1 MIDLRSDTVTRP
13 DAAMRQAMMD
23 ADVGDDVYG
32 EDPTINALEAR
43 VASLL
48 GHEAGIFCP
57 SGSMTNMLGVAA
69 LVAPGWELIAES
81 QAHVL
86 RAEAGGHA
94 ALAGVTSR
102 TWVSPDG
109 TFTVADAL
117 ALMSRP
123 RGYHQ
128 VGTAAIAVENTHNFG
143 GGRIADIDELRT
155 LRRETAAAGVA
166 VHMDG
171 ARLLN
176 ACAATG
182 ISAEEYGRQADTVS
196 LCLSKG
202 LGAPVG
208 SVLVGRADVIEKT
221 RLLRKRYGGAMRQ
234 AGILAAAGLYALDN
248 HVAGLADDNAH
259 ARQLA
264 DALAAARE
272 GIVDPAA
279 VETNIVFLDVSDL
292 PVDAEQFAAQAAERS
307 VRVSVMGENSVR
319 LVTHRDVSPEQIDT
333 AAEVLTSLV

>member
-13 DAAMRQAMMD
+13 DAAMREAMLN
-23 ADVGDDVYG
+23 AEVGDDVYG
-32 EDPTINALEAR
+32 EDPTINELESRSA
-43 VASLL
+43 ALL
-48 GHEAGIFCP
+48 GHEDAIFCP

-81 QAHVL
+81 RAHVL

-109 TFTVADAL
+109 TFTAADAL

-143 GGRIADIDELRT
+143 GGCIADIDELRT
-155 LRRETAAAGVA
+155 LRQETAAAGVA

-208 SVLVGRADVIEKT
+208 SVLAGSAEIIEKA
-221 RLLRKRYGGAMRQ
+221 RLLRKRYGGGMRQ
-234 AGILAAAGLYALDN
+234 AGILAAGGLHALDHN
-248 HVAGLADDNAH
+248 VAGLAADNAH

-264 DALAAARE
+264 DALAAARP
-272 GIVDPAA
+272 GIVEPEV
-279 VETNIVFLDVSDL
+279 VETNIVFLDLSGIAD
-292 PVDAEQFAAQAAERS
+292 DGEAFAAKAAEKG
-307 VRVSVMGENSVR
+307 VRVSVMDERSVR
-319 LVTHRDVSPEQIDT
+319 LVTHRDVSPADVDT
-333 AAEVLTSLV
+333 AAEVLVSLL